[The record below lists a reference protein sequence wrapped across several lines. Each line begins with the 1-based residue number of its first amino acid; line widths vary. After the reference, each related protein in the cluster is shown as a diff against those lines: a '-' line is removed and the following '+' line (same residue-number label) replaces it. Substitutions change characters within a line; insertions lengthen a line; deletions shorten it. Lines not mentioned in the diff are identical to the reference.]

1 MYNNIFILTYRSIS
15 KPSCSWLNDYI
26 HWSASINVDQPS
38 RQNTTHTG
46 VQFDDRIKESSSN
59 QLVCSHLSFSSSLSL
74 THTHTTHIYTVFD
87 LFSRCLSLIIYF
99 ILSHLLAFTLSHSH
113 SLSFSLVHILSL
125 VFLSLSFIV
134 SYHFISLLRA
144 SLLLIP
150 FLFLTKPLTYSA
162 SNCTDARRNW
172 R

>member
-1 MYNNIFILTYRSIS
+1 MGS
-15 KPSCSWLNDYI
+15 P
-26 HWSASINVDQPS
+26 
-38 RQNTTHTG
+38 
-46 VQFDDRIKESSSN
+46 
-59 QLVCSHLSFSSSLSL
+59 LSFSRSLSL
-74 THTHTTHIYTVFD
+74 SHTHTTHIYTVFD

-150 FLFLTKPLTYSA
+150 FLFLTRFKFLSLNEIILWRGI
-162 SNCTDARRNW
+162 SNVIKSRTNNQCYRLKFPIITLHRG
-172 R
+172 